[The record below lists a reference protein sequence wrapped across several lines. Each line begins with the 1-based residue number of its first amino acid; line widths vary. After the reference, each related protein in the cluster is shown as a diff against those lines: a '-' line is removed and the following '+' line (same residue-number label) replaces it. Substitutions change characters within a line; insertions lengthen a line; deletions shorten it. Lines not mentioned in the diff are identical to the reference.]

1 MAQKTEDVN
10 HAVGDS
16 SIVNRGL
23 KILNGLKKI
32 SFASEHALTAAI
44 FTGFRSIRLAAEWVA
59 SHARDP
65 LLYTDFEVDFHVY
78 MSIDKKFESDVQ
90 SFLSAARSYI
100 GWSYVF
106 DRPPHVPV
114 LHLRVKPQDGLV
126 LESIFAKTFSL
137 FNANPP
143 TDVKIALEL
152 LVDTEASVAFRFAE
166 PKVYAVLQQLSEA
179 FIENLSKVD
188 LSFEVVSNS
197 CKSNNL
203 FTLVSSIKSC
213 DEMNLILKQLKEAYL
228 SNHYCIN
235 DGNRQ
240 IKFCLYSHDPRLR
253 DSNLEV
259 YEMLTNVESDILA
272 YNDNY
277 CTTKVDEDSVEQFYS
292 GKIQNNTITKSNSSG
307 LTYCDNSSNNI
318 SDNSTTNNS
327 SQEYHHKHLSH
338 YAGDYILLV
347 DSVCLKER
355 LGCPYGINLSTGES
369 GLFNLS
375 AGRRVPQSQTWTLHC
390 SVPVKL
396 SSPME
401 SSVGRI
407 CTDENISEEFRK
419 QTSQNSSLIAVNL
432 NSSCRMPPPLLRQTL
447 SSSSSSTSSSSS
459 VSPSFPQSMLWKH
472 SSRSSHSS
480 SSESASDDR
489 ERNNNNNDNAN
500 NSTERTDTTTVT
512 SHYSTTTTASTPAT
526 TPSQASV
533 HFKCGGATT
542 SCSEEFQLKLIT
554 SHNNNNYNE
563 NLNSANVDNGNK
575 SGSGRHK
582 ITNSSTTAKRHNHA
596 KRRQMYVMRHAE
608 RVDMSF
614 GHAWVTQC
622 FDHKGV
628 YRRFNLN
635 LPPWLPTRSDCLEYI
650 LDSPITQV
658 GLFVSAETGR
668 ALADAGVQFTACY
681 CSPAFRCVQTACEL
695 LRAMGRFDLPVRIEP
710 HLFEWYGWYAGN
722 RLPKMMTPHQLK
734 QAGYNV
740 DINYKPL
747 SVCSDKDFNESI
759 QGYCD
764 RTALLIKRILNIHK
778 SKDTC
783 LLIVGH
789 ACSLDTC
796 TRHLVNHGFRHHHHH
811 ISSDEF
817 QHRTSIVPYC
827 GLLLAEE
834 NRRWDL
840 VEAPIP
846 NACSYSRNCDYDWR
860 ELLGSTL
867 CNFKI
872 K

>member
-1 MAQKTEDVN
+1 
-10 HAVGDS
+10 
-16 SIVNRGL
+16 
-23 KILNGLKKI
+23 
-32 SFASEHALTAAI
+32 
-44 FTGFRSIRLAAEWVA
+44 
-59 SHARDP
+59 
-65 LLYTDFEVDFHVY
+65 
-78 MSIDKKFESDVQ
+78 MSLDRKFESDVQ

-106 DRPPHVPV
+106 DRPAHVPV
-114 LHLRVKPQDGLV
+114 LHLRVKPQDALV
-126 LESIFAKTFSL
+126 LESIFAKTFNL

-143 TDVKIALEL
+143 TDIKILFEL
-152 LVDTEASVAFRFAE
+152 LVDTEASVIFRFAE
-166 PKVYAVLQQLSEA
+166 PKVYALLQQISEA
-179 FIENLSKVD
+179 FIENLSKVH
-188 LSFEVVSNS
+188 LGFEVVSNS

-213 DEMNLILKQLKEAYL
+213 DETNLILKQLKEAYL
-228 SNHYCIN
+228 PNDYCIN

-240 IKFCLYSHDPRLR
+240 LKFCLYSHDPRLR
-253 DSNLEV
+253 DSNLEA
-259 YEMLTNVESDILA
+259 YEMLTNVEPDIIA
-272 YNDNY
+272 YNDND
-277 CTTKVDEDSVEQFYS
+277 CTQVDEESVEQFYS
-292 GKIQNNTITKSNSSG
+292 GKIQNNTITKSNGSG
-307 LTYCDNSSNNI
+307 LTYCDDNNSRNNMP
-318 SDNSTTNNS
+318 DNSTTNNS

-347 DSVCLKER
+347 DSMCLKER

-375 AGRRVPQSQTWTLHC
+375 AGRRIPQSQTWTLHC

-407 CTDENISEEFRK
+407 CTDENISEEFKK

-432 NSSCRMPPPLLRQTL
+432 NSSCRIPPPSLRPTL
-447 SSSSSSTSSSSS
+447 SPSPSSSSSS
-459 VSPSFPQSMLWKH
+459 VSPSLPPSSMLWKH
-472 SSRSSHSS
+472 SSQSSHSS
-480 SSESASDDR
+480 SSESTSDDR
-489 ERNNNNNDNAN
+489 ERNTNDNITN
-500 NSTERTDTTTVT
+500 SNSTERTDTTVT
-512 SHYSTTTTASTPAT
+512 SYYSTTTSTPAT
-526 TPSQASV
+526 ATSQANV
-533 HFKCGGATT
+533 YFKCGSATT
-542 SCSEEFQLKLIT
+542 SCSDEFQPKLIT
-554 SHNNNNYNE
+554 NHNNNNE
-563 NLNSANVDNGNK
+563 NLDGANVDNGNK
-575 SGSGRHK
+575 SESGRHK
-582 ITNSSTTAKRHNHA
+582 MINTHSSTSATTAKHHNHA
-596 KRRQMYVMRHAE
+596 KGRQMYVMRHAE

-628 YRRFNLN
+628 YRRYNLN
-635 LPPWLPTRSDCLEYI
+635 LPPWLPSRSDCLEYI

-722 RLPKMMTPHQLK
+722 RLPKLMTPNQLK

-747 SVCSDKDFNESI
+747 SVFTEKDFNESI

-764 RTALLIKRILNIHK
+764 RTGLLIKRILNIHK

-783 LLIVGH
+783 ILIVGH

-796 TRHLVNHGFRHHHHH
+796 TRHLVNHTFRHH

-827 GLLLAEE
+827 GLLLAQE
-834 NRRWDL
+834 NRRWNL

-846 NACSYSRNCDYDWR
+846 NACSYGRNSDYDWK